1 MKYRLVIFDL
11 DGTTLN
17 TLADLTNAVNHALS
31 KRGYPTH
38 SIEAIRM
45 RVGNG
50 VANLIRWCVPEGTD
64 EAEIAAALAD
74 FKAYYAANVNVE
86 TKPYAGIPELL
97 RTLHDAGMRI
107 GINSNK
113 YEAAM
118 QTLCVSHFAN
128 LYDYAVGESE
138 ITPKKPDPTGAMRI
152 MSALGV
158 SADETVFVGDSSVD
172 LRTAAN
178 IGCDAAW
185 VSWGFRSREDM
196 SGFQIENA
204 FDDVDALKEFL
215 LQ

>member
-17 TLADLTNAVNHALS
+17 TIADLANAVNYALA

-38 SIEAIRM
+38 TNDAIRM

-50 VANLIRWCVPEGTD
+50 VANLIRRCVPDGTD
-64 EAEIAAALAD
+64 ENSIAAMLAD
-74 FKAYYAANVNVE
+74 FKAYYAAHVNVE
-86 TKPYAGIPELL
+86 TKPYAGSPELL
-97 RTLHDAGMRI
+97 RTLRDGGMKI

-118 QTLCVSHFAN
+118 QTLCISHFAG

-138 ITPKKPDPTGAMRI
+138 ITPKKPDPTGALRI
-152 MSALGV
+152 MDALGV
-158 SADETVFVGDSSVD
+158 TKEETVFVGDSGVD
-172 LRTAAN
+172 LRTAEN

-185 VSWGFRSREDM
+185 VSWGFHSRDEM
-196 SGFQIENA
+196 TGVRIENEC
-204 FDDVDALKEFL
+204 DDVDTLKEFL
-215 LQ
+215 LK